1 MFIALDHKDNCKFPV
16 LASPSKMRGV
26 SFLIGSKKFL
36 IAEIDHKN
44 ICSDNPLV
52 YNIKNIYELTI
63 YIFLCVSQKYLG
75 IMEEKLRI
83 NKMILKTK
91 IQLKF
96 QQFAHISVFQQ
107 TTRVFFIANLILV
120 NQLQKKKLNMIVIAC
135 KECRRSSSPTLRN
148 GTPLFLRF
156 PHWPHGLL
164 THITFEI

>member
-1 MFIALDHKDNCKFPV
+1 
-16 LASPSKMRGV
+16 MRGV

-96 QQFAHISVFQQ
+96 QHTMRYEFLGAVARYSCVNFA
-107 TTRVFFIANLILV
+107 
-120 NQLQKKKLNMIVIAC
+120 
-135 KECRRSSSPTLRN
+135 
-148 GTPLFLRF
+148 
-156 PHWPHGLL
+156 
-164 THITFEI
+164 

>member
-1 MFIALDHKDNCKFPV
+1 MKLTSMYANERQFPIKSFNVMIHIFFPFTTPQNITVLIILQIVFIALDHKDNCKFPV

-96 QQFAHISVFQQ
+96 QQFAHISVYQQ

-120 NQLQKKKLNMIVIAC
+120 NQLQKKNK
-135 KECRRSSSPTLRN
+135 
-148 GTPLFLRF
+148 
-156 PHWPHGLL
+156 
-164 THITFEI
+164 